1 MKKLFALLCVLML
14 LLPMAGC
21 TAEDKTPIRLGA
33 LKGAT
38 SIGLLKLLEDAEQG
52 TTQNPYQFTMAA
64 SADELTPKL
73 LMGQMDVLAVPANLA
88 SVLYNI
94 TDKRVRFLAVNTLG
108 VLYIV
113 EKGGESVRTV
123 EDLKG
128 RTVYATGK
136 GSTPEYALT
145 HLLRG
150 HGLDIKKDVTVEWKS
165 EPTETVAALNA
176 SKDGIAMLPQPFVT
190 VAMGQVEG
198 LHTALDL
205 TKEWDAL
212 DDGSRLITAGLIVR
226 ADFAQQHPEAVKTF
240 LEEFRASAAYAN
252 EHVEET
258 AALAEK
264 YGIVK
269 AVVAKKAIPAC
280 NIVCLDGA
288 EMKIALEGYLQ
299 ALYEQ
304 NPAAVGGAVPE
315 DDFYYCP

>member
-1 MKKLFALLCVLML
+1 MKKLFALLCVLTL
-14 LLPMAGC
+14 LLPIAGC

-52 TTQNPYQFTMAA
+52 MTQNPYQFTMAA

-113 EKGGESVRTV
+113 EKGGETVQSV

-176 SKDGIAMLPQPFVT
+176 SKNGIAMLPQPFVT

-198 LHTALDL
+198 LRAALDL

-212 DDGSRLITAGLIVR
+212 DGGSRLVTAGLIVR

-240 LEEFRASAAYAN
+240 LEEYRASAAYAN

-269 AVVAKKAIPAC
+269 AAVAKKTIPAC
-280 NIVCLDGA
+280 NIVCVEGA
-288 EMKIALEGYLQ
+288 EMKAALEGYLQ

-315 DDFYYCP
+315 DDFYYFP

>member
-1 MKKLFALLCVLML
+1 MKKLFALLCVLTL
-14 LLPMAGC
+14 LLPIAGC

-52 TTQNPYQFTMAA
+52 MTQNPYQFTMAA

-73 LMGQMDVLAVPANLA
+73 LMGQMDVLAVPANLT

-94 TDKRVRFLAVNTLG
+94 TDKQVRFLAVNTLG

-113 EKGGESVRTV
+113 EKGGETVQSV

-136 GSTPEYALT
+136 GSTPEYALSY
-145 HLLRG
+145 LLRG

-176 SKDGIAMLPQPFVT
+176 SKNGIAMLPQPFVT

-198 LHTALDL
+198 LRVALDL

-212 DDGSRLITAGLIVR
+212 DGGSRLVTAGLIVR
-226 ADFAQQHPEAVKTF
+226 ADFAEQHPEAVKTF
-240 LEEFRASAAYAN
+240 LEEYRASAAYAN

-269 AVVAKKAIPAC
+269 AAVAKQAIPAC
-280 NIVCLDGA
+280 NIVCVEGA
-288 EMKIALEGYLQ
+288 EMKTALEGYLQ

-315 DDFYYCP
+315 DDFYYFP